1 MTPPARALPL
11 SALLFLLGAAPLR
24 AEFLEASISTGGY
37 TRTYSVYSPDGRK
50 GPLPALFVLHGGGGK
65 GRQLREHTARRFEA
79 LADKEGFLVVYPDGL
94 NKSWNDGRGQ
104 PGARNVDDTVF
115 LGALADS
122 LVAAGRAD
130 PRRLH
135 AVGISN
141 GGFLAHALA
150 CRDAARWASVAAVVA
165 SLGENV
171 DCRPSRAVPVLMV
184 NGTEDRLV
192 PWDGTEVRF
201 LGMSRGRKLTV
212 PATAAKWAELDGC
225 QPTPVRS
232 ELPDRADDGVRWSLE
247 SWPGCKGGAEVLLY
261 KMEGGGHTWPNG
273 TPYLPRLV
281 GRTSR
286 DVDFEV
292 LVTAFFRRHP
302 L

>member
-1 MTPPARALPL
+1 M
-11 SALLFLLGAAPLR
+11 
-24 AEFLEASISTGGY
+24 
-37 TRTYSVYSPDGRK
+37 
-50 GPLPALFVLHGGGGK
+50 
-65 GRQLREHTARRFEA
+65 
-79 LADKEGFLVVYPDGL
+79 
-94 NKSWNDGRGQ
+94 
-104 PGARNVDDTVF
+104 
-115 LGALADS
+115 
-122 LVAAGRAD
+122 
-130 PRRLH
+130 
-135 AVGISN
+135 
-141 GGFLAHALA
+141 
-150 CRDAARWASVAAVVA
+150 
-165 SLGENV
+165 
-171 DCRPSRAVPVLMV
+171 
-184 NGTEDRLV
+184 
-192 PWDGTEVRF
+192 RF